1 MEMILQ
7 QVARSQ
13 MMSLLDIF
21 SGYNQIKVKRED
33 KYKTNFITRWGTFA
47 YERMSFVLS
56 NAGATFQRAMKIDFD
71 DLIDKIIQIY
81 LDDLTMY
88 CKKGSSFYGCY

>member
-7 QVARSQ
+7 EVAGSQ
-13 MMSLLDIF
+13 TMSLLDDF
-21 SGYNQIKVKRED
+21 SGYNQIKVKRTY
-33 KYKTNFITRWGTFA
+33 KYKTNFITCWGSFT
-47 YERMSFVLS
+47 YEHMPFELS
-56 NAGATFQRAMKIDFD
+56 NVGATFQRDMKIYFD

-88 CKKGSSFYGCY
+88 SKK